1 MPFWHLCFKQFHGI
15 NVNSCYLLTVD
26 LILFS
31 VIKYLHLLLI
41 CPVCD
46 WNGQLLAR
54 LNHLRNDN
62 KATTLI
68 RMLARTNLITAS
80 EVWEFFLSW
89 CLFNSP
95 FSWVDLGR
103 ETFVFFCKVLMTS
116 VVCSFCKHICYPWL
130 FEHSLCFGIFY
141 IHLSC
146 LSAAVSVV
154 KRLDSGF

>member
-46 WNGQLLAR
+46 WNVQLLAH

-103 ETFVFFCKVLMTS
+103 ETFVFFVRFWWQVLFVLFAS
-116 VVCSFCKHICYPWL
+116 IYVNHGCLNILFVLVYSIYIYLVCQLL
-130 FEHSLCFGIFY
+130 FL
-141 IHLSC
+141 L
-146 LSAAVSVV
+146 
-154 KRLDSGF
+154 